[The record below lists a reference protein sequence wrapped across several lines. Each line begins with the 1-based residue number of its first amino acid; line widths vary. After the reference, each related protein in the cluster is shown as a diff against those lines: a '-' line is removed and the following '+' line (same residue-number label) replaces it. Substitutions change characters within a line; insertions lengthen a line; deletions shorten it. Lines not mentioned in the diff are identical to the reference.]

1 MIGILPDLPTKFCAP
16 GPRFLPKC
24 QHRYRIFPPVAA
36 EYEFF
41 DTTIT
46 LLLCQLYRETA
57 DHTTASS
64 LLYYL
69 SAIILNR
76 NSEHPKTDKS
86 FRQDLCRPKN
96 FRH

>member
-1 MIGILPDLPTKFCAP
+1 MPTTFCAI

-24 QHRYRIFPPVAA
+24 QHRYSIFPPAVA

-46 LLLCQLYRETA
+46 LLLCQLYIETP
-57 DHTTASS
+57 DRTTAST

-69 SAIILNR
+69 SAIILNT
-76 NSEHPKTDKS
+76 NS
-86 FRQDLCRPKN
+86 
-96 FRH
+96 